1 MDREEL
7 FEAFINECK
16 KRGEIC
22 GQGNPNADILIIGK
36 EHYNK
41 VPITDQEKIKECLQ
55 KNYDLCRNKKDRD
68 ASRKKD
74 KNPTWS
80 NYQKL
85 IEAIDT
91 SQRHDPNVRDFEK
104 MAFTTELNTAFRPE
118 AILDDKTREN
128 IRLRLDFFK
137 QSGFIRSFNI
147 VVLACGNFIT
157 NDKESGF
164 QINETFGVEYDLN
177 GGEHKKGYKAGHWFY
192 THHGDGGK
200 KLVIHTRQ
208 LSNLRD
214 YSFITHMANEI
225 KKHQDEINQLCEQ
238 LNIK

>member
-7 FEAFINECK
+7 FEAFINECE
-16 KRGEIC
+16 KREEFC

-36 EHYNK
+36 EPYNRI
-41 VPITDQEKIKECLQ
+41 PLTDEKDINKRLQE
-55 KNYDLCRNKKDRD
+55 NYDLCRNTKDRD
-68 ASRKKD
+68 AERPKD

-91 SQRHDPNVRDFEK
+91 SRRHATNVRDFEK

-118 AILDDKTREN
+118 AILDDKTREK

-157 NDKESGF
+157 NNKESGF

-177 GGEHKKGYKAGHWFY
+177 GGEHKKEYKAGHWFY
-192 THHGDGGK
+192 THHGDDGK

-214 YSFITHMANEI
+214 YTFITHMANEI
-225 KKHQDEINQLCEQ
+225 KKHQDEIIQLCGH